1 VFPAGNAESS
11 EWIESPIKAE
21 IAAWVVESSFGMRS
35 RVFTQPGTHSGN
47 TLSLFT
53 AFGSHLTPIV
63 FWRLV
68 FVFPALFIGRFTGV
82 D

>member
-1 VFPAGNAESS
+1 MLESGS
-11 EWIESPIKAE
+11 SGSVRGVLSNEHPYREPGPIAD
-21 IAAWVVESSFGMRS
+21 IRS
-35 RVFTQPGTHSGN
+35 LF
-47 TLSLFT
+47 FT

-68 FVFPALFIGRFTGV
+68 FVFPALFIGHFTGV